1 MYLLYLLGQQLEPA
15 MGRIRFGVTYFFS
28 LLCGSL
34 AVLLIDPLALTV
46 GASGAVFGLMGA
58 LAVLHYTRGVRLFDT
73 GLGGLILINLIF
85 TFAIPGISVG
95 GHIGG
100 LIGGA
105 LAGWLLI
112 LLPLRSR
119 ALPSFLPTAAVLA
132 LAVAVVGASMWAASQ
147 WMDPVF

>member
-1 MYLLYLLGQQLEPA
+1 
-15 MGRIRFGVTYFFS
+15 
-28 LLCGSL
+28 
-34 AVLLIDPLALTV
+34 
-46 GASGAVFGLMGA
+46 
-58 LAVLHYTRGVRLFDT
+58 LHYTRGVRLFDT
-73 GLGGLILINLIF
+73 GLGGLILINLVL
-85 TFAIPGISVG
+85 TFAIPNISVG

-112 LLPLRSR
+112 LLPIRSR

-132 LAVAVVGASMWAASQ
+132 LGFAVVGASMWAAAQ

>member
-1 MYLLYLLGQQLEPA
+1 
-15 MGRIRFGVTYFFS
+15 
-28 LLCGSL
+28 
-34 AVLLIDPLALTV
+34 

-58 LAVLHYTRGVRLFDT
+58 LFVLARARGIDPWSS
-73 GLGGLILINLIF
+73 GIGSLIVVNMIF

-132 LAVAVVGASMWAASQ
+132 LGVAVIGASMWAASQ